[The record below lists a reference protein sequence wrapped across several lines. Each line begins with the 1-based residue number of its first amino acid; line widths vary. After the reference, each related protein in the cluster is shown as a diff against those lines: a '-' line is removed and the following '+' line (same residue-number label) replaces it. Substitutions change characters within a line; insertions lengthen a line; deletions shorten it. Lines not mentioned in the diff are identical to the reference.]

1 MFKQII
7 AVLLILSTLLLAV
20 ACDSETESVSNA
32 VSDESKADFETESK
46 TEQTSSEAEGESSA
60 TVDESVE
67 ESKDESDNIPP
78 AFVDATDGK
87 LQSITHNA
95 GEEIDILK
103 DLTVRDNVTADADIV
118 ISISDDGG
126 YKNDVA
132 GTYVVTIEAKDQAGN
147 AATVTVEITV
157 KAVNAN
163 KEIVLGGNI
172 PYVEKQDGALTYT
185 PAGTKF
191 RSADTVQVMD
201 KDFFIKQYN
210 AFYKEHTNNGLV
222 PYFPN
227 GIIIITD
234 KDYNLVQARLA
245 VGETVQIDSKGN
257 VTNKSLS
264 WTNSLDA
271 ANGGGM
277 FKNIVKDLESL
288 IPDGGYI
295 IFVGNPGDAVC
306 RNALVK
312 ALFFSGYSGG
322 PVTLDQCDVSL
333 AGAKVKLG

>member
-20 ACDSETESVSNA
+20 ACGSETESISNA
-32 VSDESKADFETESK
+32 VSDGSEAVSATESK
-46 TEQTSSEAEGESSA
+46 TEQTSSEPEAESSA
-60 TVDESVE
+60 TVE
-67 ESKDESDNIPP
+67 ESKDESDKIPP

-87 LQSITHNA
+87 LEAITHNA
-95 GEEIDILK
+95 GEEIDILEG
-103 DLTVRDNVTADADIV
+103 LTVRDNVTADADIV
-118 ISISDDGG
+118 VSISDDGG
-126 YKNDVA
+126 YSKDVA
-132 GTYVVTIEAKDQAGN
+132 GTYTVTVEAKDQAGN
-147 AATVTVEITV
+147 TATVTVEITV
-157 KAVNAN
+157 KAVSSK

-172 PYVEKQDGALTYT
+172 PYVQNENGALSYT
-185 PAGTKF
+185 ASGTKF
-191 RSADTVQVMD
+191 RTADKVQVMD
-201 KDFFIKQYN
+201 KDFFTKQYN
-210 AFYKEHTNNGLV
+210 DFYKEHTNNGQV

-227 GIIIITD
+227 GIIMITD

-257 VTNKSLS
+257 LTNKELT

-271 ANGGGM
+271 TNGGGM
-277 FKNIVKDLESL
+277 FKNILNDLKSL

-312 ALFFSGYSGG
+312 ELFFTGYAGG

-333 AGAKVKLG
+333 ADAKVKLG